1 MNEVLGIADSLQ
13 ARREA
18 LVSRLSPAARH
29 AAFPRLYA
37 RPMPPMPAMDKTTI
51 ERLQREKDGLLK
63 EVGELRDTIAALQAQ
78 LTTPT
83 VLMARRIAERK
94 NAPADVI
101 TSFLLEINALRD
113 EGEPEWTIG
122 HLTSARRARPF
133 AMPRHVCIWL
143 VRQLCTQV
151 SLPSIGKHFGN
162 RDHTSCM
169 HACVRAPHW
178 LLIDPKMKL
187 VADAVLLRFG
197 GSST

>member
-1 MNEVLGIADSLQ
+1 MNEPIGIYAEQTAKRASLV
-13 ARREA
+13 A
-18 LVSRLSPAARH
+18 RLSPQARH
-29 AAFPRLYA
+29 QAFPRIYA
-37 RPMPPMPAMDKTTI
+37 RPLPPPTNGKELAD
-51 ERLQREKDGLLK
+51 LQRANAGLLK
-63 EVGELRDTIAALQAQ
+63 EVAELRDTIAALQAQ

-101 TSFLLEINALRD
+101 TAFLCEINALRD
-113 EGEPEWTIG
+113 DGDPEWTVA
-122 HLTSARRARPF
+122 HLTSARRARPY

-151 SLPSIGKHFGN
+151 SLPNIGKHFGN

-197 GSST
+197 GTST